1 MKRKPKAMEIT
12 ADQKKRALL
21 VPGASERAVRTIA
34 EIVSSQKQNIE
45 EWKVFKRN
53 VLQPLEASFDTIYLK
68 KKDGS
73 NFAFL
78 CASPTKTLEIYGGLY
93 EFRTILS
100 KTSGQELHVIIYHD
114 EVTAGNVLAPL
125 KHQKATLFYVG
136 FLDSRFN
143 LL

>member
-12 ADQKKRALL
+12 ADKKKRAL
-21 VPGASERAVRTIA
+21 VVQGASETAVRQIA
-34 EIVSSQKQNIE
+34 EIVSGQKQTTQ
-45 EWKVFKRN
+45 EWKNFKKN

-73 NFAFL
+73 DFPFL
-78 CASPTKTLEIYGGLY
+78 CANPTKTLEIYGGLY
-93 EFRTILS
+93 EFSTTLS
-100 KTSGQELHVIIYHD
+100 NTSGQELHVILYHD
-114 EVTAGNVLAPL
+114 EVTAGNVLSPL
-125 KHQKATLFYVG
+125 KPQKATLFYVG

>member
-12 ADQKKRALL
+12 ADQKRRALL
-21 VPGASERAVRTIA
+21 VPGASETAVRQIA
-34 EIVSSQKQNIE
+34 EVFSGQKQSAQG
-45 EWKVFKRN
+45 WKNFKN
-53 VLQPLEASFDTIYLK
+53 DVLKPLQASFDTIYLK

-73 NFAFL
+73 DFQFL
-78 CASPTKTLEIYGGLY
+78 CANPTKTLEIYGGFY
-93 EFRTILS
+93 EFSTILS

-114 EVTAGNVLAPL
+114 EVTAGNVLAAL

-143 LL
+143 LI